1 MADNFNNPQFT
12 ANLNVSS
19 NNTVTDGCINVPPI
33 GDDGSKNL
41 FIATSVEQIN
51 SGKYVSVKNIA
62 ARLARN
68 IKGKNF
74 DIYDVAE
81 WAGECEVD
89 EIGQYEGFA
98 KYRNVKITV
107 KHNKAYLPCNIY
119 RVLNV
124 YRDRCSIPSYDWDGA
139 YLRFNFDDPSSFNN
153 EYTIEL
159 DYLGIMV
166 DDQGLPMI
174 LKGHEEACYWYIMT
188 KIYLEDW
195 MNNILASD
203 RYQFFQD
210 RLGHYVAKSQSSMRH
225 YSRDDMNEVQAIMHN
240 IVPKVRMSRNVA

>member
-81 WAGECEVD
+81 W
-89 EIGQYEGFA
+89 
-98 KYRNVKITV
+98 T
-107 KHNKAYLPCNIY
+107 
-119 RVLNV
+119 
-124 YRDRCSIPSYDWDGA
+124 
-139 YLRFNFDDPSSFNN
+139 LRS
-153 EYTIEL
+153 
-159 DYLGIMV
+159 
-166 DDQGLPMI
+166 
-174 LKGHEEACYWYIMT
+174 
-188 KIYLEDW
+188 
-195 MNNILASD
+195 
-203 RYQFFQD
+203 
-210 RLGHYVAKSQSSMRH
+210 
-225 YSRDDMNEVQAIMHN
+225 
-240 IVPKVRMSRNVA
+240 